1 MIQKINFNGF
11 IDTVGGY
18 GRVEQLGGYNGLR
31 ALYDYIQ
38 EMEADIGQPIE
49 LDVIGLCCEW
59 SCYETAVEAADELLV
74 PTVLDALPEDD
85 EAAALAA
92 LERETTV
99 LTFDG
104 GILVREF

>member
-1 MIQKINFNGF
+1 MIQTINFNAF
-11 IDTVGGY
+11 YNAFENINRGG
-18 GRVEQLGGYNGLR
+18 QLGGYNGLR

-38 EMEADIGQPIE
+38 EMEADIGQPVE

-59 SCYETAVEAADELLV
+59 SHYDTAVDAAHELLSGG
-74 PTVLDALPEDD
+74 AEYREEDED
-85 EAAALAA
+85 EALAA

>member
-1 MIQKINFNGF
+1 MIQKINFNMF
-11 IDTVGGY
+11 
-18 GRVEQLGGYNGLR
+18 RHAVECINRANQLGGYNGLR
-31 ALYDYIQ
+31 ALYYYIQ
-38 EMEADIGQPIE
+38 EMEQDIGQPIE

-99 LTFDG
+99 LTFHG

>member
-1 MIQKINFNGF
+1 MIQIVNFNTF
-11 IDTVGGY
+11 CNAFEDFN
-18 GRVEQLGGYNGLR
+18 RAWQLGDRAGLR
-31 ALYDYIQ
+31 CLFDYIE

-59 SCYETAVEAADELLV
+59 SCYETAVEAAHELLSSASEYGEG
-74 PTVLDALPEDD
+74 DEDQ
-85 EAAALAA
+85 ALAA
-92 LERETTV
+92 LEHETTV